1 MTPREYELVVRRTAR
16 YYTLGGEG
24 ALREVW
30 IVCHGYGQLA
40 GRFARHFE
48 AIAGPERLI
57 VVPEAL
63 SRFYVD
69 AAAREHVG
77 ASWMTREHRVAE
89 IADYVAYLDAVH
101 AAVVDPGRRE
111 VRVTAFGFSQ
121 GASTVSR
128 WAALGGTAVARLVLW
143 GGELP
148 PDLDLAAAAARF
160 AAIETVIVR
169 GTADTVVTA
178 KVVAAIGRRLRE
190 HRLPHRLVEFD
201 GGHEVD
207 TAALVALAAS

>member
-77 ASWMTREHRVAE
+77 ASWMTREHRQAE
-89 IADYVAYLDAVH
+89 IGDYIAYLDAVY
-101 AAVVDPGRRE
+101 AAVVDPERRD
-111 VRVTAFGFSQ
+111 VRVTALGFSQ

-128 WAALGGTAVARLVLW
+128 WAALGRTAVTRLVLW

-148 PDLDLAAAAARF
+148 PDLDLKAAQARF
-160 AAIETVIVR
+160 SALDLVLVR
-169 GTADTVVTA
+169 GSDDEVISP
-178 KVVAAIGRRLRE
+178 KVLKAIGNRLEE
-190 HRLPHRLVEFD
+190 HKVRHRLVEFD
-201 GGHEVD
+201 GGHELD
-207 TAALVALAAS
+207 EATLASLR